1 MQEQDVMTAAAST
14 ETESC
19 TAAAAVQL
27 SVVCPFFNEA
37 AIIEP
42 SAKTML
48 AALAKMDV
56 TWELIVVND
65 GSTDGSG
72 DRVAALLD
80 AHPRLRL
87 ISYEHNRGRGHAL
100 RRGIAAARGDIIV
113 TTEIDLSW
121 GEDVVERLYR
131 EITAH
136 PDTDVVVA
144 SPHLPGGGYRN
155 VPPKRVFL
163 SKAGNW
169 IIRACMSH
177 AATMNTGM
185 TRAYR
190 RAAIQALPLEED
202 RKEFHLEVIMKAG
215 AFNYRIREI
224 PCVLTWHDYR
234 HEGKTVKR
242 KSSSRVNRLIVSHTL
257 FSVFANPT
265 RYVWSLSALSAAAS
279 VGFLIWGVV
288 RLLAG
293 EVSAFAALVGL
304 SLGVIALMFFAFG
317 VIAKQGNMIQRE
329 LWSIQR
335 SLQTASRRQAHDESS
350 QAAGGERKSS

>member
-1 MQEQDVMTAAAST
+1 MPEQDVMTSNASNVAGSDNT
-14 ETESC
+14 
-19 TAAAAVQL
+19 AAAVQL
-27 SVVCPFFNEA
+27 SVVCPFFNEV

-42 SAKTML
+42 SVKTMM
-48 AALAKMDV
+48 AALEKMDV

-72 DRVAALLD
+72 DRVASLLD
-80 AHPRLRL
+80 AHPRLHL
-87 ISYEHNRGRGHAL
+87 VSYEHNRGRGYAL
-100 RRGIAAARGDIIV
+100 RQGIAAACGEIVV

-121 GEDVVERLYR
+121 GEDVVDRLYR
-131 EITAH
+131 EITGH
-136 PDTDVVVA
+136 PDTDMVVA
-144 SPHLPGGGYRN
+144 SPHLTGGGYKN

-163 SKAGNW
+163 SQAGNW

-190 RAAIQALPLEED
+190 REAIRALPLEED

-224 PCVLTWHDYR
+224 PCVLTWHDVR

-265 RYVWSLSALSAAAS
+265 RYVWFLSALSAAGS
-279 VGFLIWGVV
+279 IGFVIWSVV
-288 RLLAG
+288 RLLTGDVA
-293 EVSAFAALVGL
+293 AFAALVGL

-329 LWSIQR
+329 LWTIQR
-335 SLQTASRRQAHDESS
+335 TLQLDSRRRRDVGSSCAVDRES
-350 QAAGGERKSS
+350 E